1 MSDSSGAAG
10 REVHSL
16 GGAIHRLEHKWGAI
30 VAFGA
35 LLVLLGIAA
44 TIFALAATIATV
56 TINGVV
62 FLVAGMAEIGIGMHS
77 QGWGRFFLWVIGG
90 ILYLVVGL
98 VCIFNPIFASV
109 ALTLALGAGLIA
121 AGLVRFYL
129 AFQLPADHPR
139 GLVYLAAA
147 VTTLLGLV
155 IVIHWPANSV
165 WVLGT
170 LLGIDLL
177 FNGAGW
183 VSFGLGLRARAHPHV
198 HENP

>member
-1 MSDSSGAAG
+1 MTDSSSTG

-16 GGAIHRLEHKWGAI
+16 GGAIHRLHDKWGAI
-30 VAFGA
+30 VAFGV
-35 LLVLLGIAA
+35 LLVLLGVAA

-77 QGWGRFFLWVIGG
+77 QSWGRFFLWVIGG
-90 ILYLVVGL
+90 ILYLFVGL
-98 VCIFNPIFASV
+98 VCILNPIFAST
-109 ALTLALGAGLIA
+109 ALTLMLGAGLIA
-121 AGLVRFYL
+121 AGFVRAYL

-139 GLVYLAAA
+139 SMVMLAAG
-147 VTTLLGLV
+147 VTVLLGLI
-155 IVIHWPANSV
+155 IVAHWPADSI

-170 LLGIDLL
+170 LLGVDLL

-183 VSFGLGLRARAHPHV
+183 VRFGLGLRARH
-198 HENP
+198 